1 MPELVIKCA
10 QQGQDRIVPLEEGK
24 TLVAGRLPDG
34 CDIPLPGTKV
44 SRRHAQFSWQGGQCI
59 LTDVGSTHGTY
70 VNGSPIV
77 KDVILSDRDEIG
89 MGEYLLVY
97 RESGRIGSD
106 SSGGGSGRHSKSP
119 DSASDYLEILYA
131 PEVMA
136 LKKRIHE
143 LILSKLKLTELALK
157 QKFDDETIGKV
168 EQTLDTVLR
177 ELRHELPTGISLSVL
192 RQALMDEL
200 IGYGPISPLLAEE
213 GINEVMVNGPGQ
225 VFVERQ
231 GGKLSKTG
239 VRFSDDNHLMTIIR
253 RIVEPLGRRVD
264 EASPMV
270 DARLPDGSRV
280 NAIIPPLALDGP
292 SVTIRKFA
300 KHKLT
305 SDDLVRFATL
315 TPPMSD
321 FLREAVRSRQ
331 NILISGGTGSGKTT
345 LLNIISQFI
354 PLDERIVT
362 VEDSAEL
369 KLSHSNLVRLESR
382 PANIEGR
389 GKVEIRDL
397 VINCLRMRP
406 DRIIVG
412 ECRGKEAFDML
423 QAMNTGHDGS
433 LTTIHAN
440 SPRDALL
447 RLENLVLT
455 AGFELPSVAIREQIS
470 SAVDLVVQQTRMV
483 DGSRKVTQISEI
495 TGREGNVVLMQDIF
509 VFEQTGFGE
518 GGKMLGHF
526 KATGNVPRF
535 IETLKIKGDL
545 RVDMA
550 IFKSQATPIAP
561 DGNRA

>member
-1 MPELVIKCA
+1 
-10 QQGQDRIVPLEEGK
+10 
-24 TLVAGRLPDG
+24 
-34 CDIPLPGTKV
+34 
-44 SRRHAQFSWQGGQCI
+44 
-59 LTDVGSTHGTY
+59 
-70 VNGSPIV
+70 
-77 KDVILSDRDEIG
+77 
-89 MGEYLLVY
+89 
-97 RESGRIGSD
+97 
-106 SSGGGSGRHSKSP
+106 
-119 DSASDYLEILYA
+119 
-131 PEVMA
+131 
-136 LKKRIHE
+136 
-143 LILSKLKLTELALK
+143 
-157 QKFDDETIGKV
+157 
-168 EQTLDTVLR
+168 
-177 ELRHELPTGISLSVL
+177 
-192 RQALMDEL
+192 
-200 IGYGPISPLLAEE
+200 
-213 GINEVMVNGPGQ
+213 
-225 VFVERQ
+225 
-231 GGKLSKTG
+231 
-239 VRFSDDNHLMTIIR
+239 
-253 RIVEPLGRRVD
+253 
-264 EASPMV
+264 MV